1 MIGSCKYTH
10 ISTRSHFTPQGSVPS
25 SSELYRYKGW
35 KYQHKVKPNMVM
47 QSKDREKS
55 IVFWGVNYNSYRASS
70 INLCDNCWIV
80 LVLLQSPLS
89 LNLSVVAKCLLLYSM
104 FVTAGLQDFLVLY
117 VFSVLFKFVF
127 GCAGIYG
134 YHLNLAYTCISL
146 WTYVTIFNYI
156 SLSYCQIL

>member
-1 MIGSCKYTH
+1 MIGSCIHTH

-104 FVTAGLQDFLVLY
+104 FVTAGLLFSSFFFWCCTFSLFCSSLFLAVL
-117 VFSVLFKFVF
+117 VFM
-127 GCAGIYG
+127 AI
-134 YHLNLAYTCISL
+134 I
-146 WTYVTIFNYI
+146 W
-156 SLSYCQIL
+156 ILHIHV